1 MELLN
6 FVPMKATQ
14 KKLLSTEKGLI
25 SIINSKRNGKR
36 LQCSSELTNK
46 LDLED
51 SVFIVSDGQSIVMSK
66 YPLIENSSSYN
77 LKDGDSGKKILY
89 CAPLVVE
96 ISDILGLNF
105 DDCVSRTLSDVE
117 YGEDIEQGISYAVIK
132 SETMEGEINGWFK

>member
-6 FVPMKATQ
+6 FMPMKAQQ
-14 KKLLSTEKGLI
+14 KKPLSTEKGLI

-36 LQCSSELTNK
+36 LLYSSELTNK

-117 YGEDIEQGISYAVIK
+117 YGEDNEKGISYAVIK
-132 SETMEGEINGWFK
+132 SETMEGEING

>member
-117 YGEDIEQGISYAVIK
+117 YGVDNEKGISYAVIK
-132 SETMEGEINGWFK
+132 SEKMEGEIDG

>member
-14 KKLLSTEKGLI
+14 KKPLSTEKGLI

-117 YGEDIEQGISYAVIK
+117 YGEDNEKGISYAVIK
-132 SETMEGEINGWFK
+132 SETMEGEIDG